1 MTSRSVTIATVLSM
15 LLCAAI
21 GQLWCAPDVR
31 VVFLD
36 GGEQWEAY
44 SRGGVIGLT
53 NAPQIELEK
62 ANRQAAMLPHLS
74 GLIAFAG
81 SDEPFYESERQHERA
96 AIDEIEAAPRIPL
109 TNYSAPYW
117 LITLLCFLVV
127 PAAAATRA

>member
-21 GQLWCAPDVR
+21 VQLWCAPDVR
-31 VVFLD
+31 VVFLHD
-36 GGEQWEAY
+36 GRQWEAY
-44 SRGGVIGLT
+44 SRGGTIGLT

-62 ANRQAAMLPHLS
+62 ANRQAEMLPHLC
-74 GLIAFAG
+74 GLIAMAG
-81 SDEPFYESERQHERA
+81 SDEPSYETDRQRERA
-96 AIDEIEAAPRIPL
+96 AIDQLHAAPRTPL

-117 LITLLCFLVV
+117 LITLLCFLVT